1 MKSMLQKLIILSSF
15 CLPLH
20 AFAQVNFT
28 EIDGSILHSQYYP
41 NPNAKFKGTIVFQNG
56 STTSLKEWSENKT
69 FFKCIKQHGNVF
81 MYDRSGLG
89 ESSPDFSMSLRK
101 PITAQLVNSKL
112 IKLLRKNHIQ
122 SPYILVS
129 HSYGGMYAGYFARK
143 YPDLVVGML
152 MVDPVPSDYQYSD
165 KFRKQFEFDIAKM
178 ERMSSREAYKLYSF
192 ARSSK
197 DNKMPADSFYQLKGF
212 EVTIEQVAKQPRMSS
227 KFPIIIAS
235 SSYMDKRAPIKGNW
249 YDLQKYWLNQNPNSI
264 IFRVNSGHFIQI
276 DRPKLICE
284 ELNKL
289 VKIATKSS
297 QLKP

>member
-1 MKSMLQKLIILSSF
+1 MLKELIILSAL
-15 CLPLH
+15 CCPLH
-20 AFAQVNFT
+20 TFAQANYTKV
-28 EIDGSILHSQYYP
+28 GKSSLYSQYHS

-56 STTSLKEWSENKT
+56 SGTSLKEWSENKT
-69 FFKCIKQHGNVF
+69 FFECIKQHGNVF

-89 ESSPDFSMSLRK
+89 KSPPDFSISLTK

-112 IKLLRKNHIQ
+112 IKLLKRNHIQ

-143 YPDLVVGML
+143 YPDLVIGML

-165 KFRKQFEFDIAKM
+165 RIQKQFKIALA
-178 ERMSSREAYKLYSF
+178 RMDKISSQEAYKLYSF
-192 ARSSK
+192 SRS
-197 DNKMPADSFYQLKGF
+197 NKNNTMTADSFYQQKGF
-212 EVTIEQVAKQPRMSS
+212 HKTIEQVAKLPRMSS

-235 SSYMDKRAPIKGNW
+235 STYMDKKAPITASW
-249 YDLQKYWLNQNPNSI
+249 YNLQKQWLNQNPNSI
-264 IFRVNSGHFIQI
+264 IFRVNSGHFIQLAH
-276 DRPKLICE
+276 PKLICE
-284 ELNKL
+284 QLNKL

>member
-1 MKSMLQKLIILSSF
+1 MLQKLIILSSL
-15 CLPLH
+15 CWQWN

-41 NPNAKFKGTIVFQNG
+41 SPNAKFKGTIVFQNG
-56 STTSLKEWSENKT
+56 SGTSLKEWTENKT
-69 FFKCIKQHGNVF
+69 FFECIKQHGNLF

-89 ESSPDFSMSLRK
+89 ESSPDFSISLRR

-112 IKLLRKNHIQ
+112 IKLLKRNHIK
-122 SPYILVS
+122 SPYILIS
-129 HSYGGMYAGYFARK
+129 HSYGGMHAGYFARK

-152 MVDPVPSDYQYSD
+152 MVDPVPSNYQYSD

-178 ERMSSREAYKLYSF
+178 ERMSSREAYKSYSF
-192 ARSSK
+192 SRSSK
-197 DNKMPADSFYQLKGF
+197 GNKMTADSFYQLRGF
-212 EVTIEQVAKQPRMSS
+212 EKTIEQVAKQPRMSS

-235 SSYMDKRAPIKGNW
+235 STYMDKKAPIKGSW
-249 YDLQKYWLNQNPNSI
+249 YNLQKHWLNQNPNSI

-284 ELNKL
+284 QLNKL
-289 VKIATKSS
+289 VKIATQS
-297 QLKP
+297 